1 MEYFWTEILENLKL
15 HNWKFGIQ
23 NMELSGQHSKLQR
36 HHEFS
41 LVTNDLYIID
51 DSYTEDEKN

>member
-1 MEYFWTEILENLKL
+1 
-15 HNWKFGIQ
+15 
-23 NMELSGQHSKLQR
+23 MELSGQHSKLQR